1 MDWDNPVTGCHSDTV
16 VLEHSGID
24 VDKNVRCL
32 SSSQLDRVTKFIN
45 IRYSG
50 IYKISEISDIQMIKS
65 KPDTS

>member
-45 IRYSG
+45 TRYSG
-50 IYKISEISDIQMIKS
+50 IIKISDISDIQMSKS
-65 KPDTS
+65 KPDTC

>member
-32 SSSQLDRVTKFIN
+32 SSSQFDKVTKFIN
-45 IRYSG
+45 TRYSG
-50 IYKISEISDIQMIKS
+50 IIKISDISDIQMSKS
-65 KPDTS
+65 KPDTC